1 MTEIQLQAMDAA
13 PLALLKQDTIAQVPH
28 LLVLYNA
35 EMDWSTQAKVAM
47 TGTWL
52 AGTGAIPSAKLNP
65 DTSAWELPL
74 FASQPAET
82 ARSEGERTAMMATE
96 MMGMAAA
103 QLVTRRGD
111 ITARGLLLIAMRRFI
126 QDTHGETRFIT
137 CILGFISY

>member
-1 MTEIQLQAMDAA
+1 MM
-13 PLALLKQDTIAQVPH
+13 
-28 LLVLYNA
+28 
-35 EMDWSTQAKVAM
+35 
-47 TGTWL
+47 GTWL
-52 AGTGAIPSAKLNP
+52 AGTGAIPSAKLRP
-65 DTSAWELPL
+65 DRSARGLPL
-74 FASQPAET
+74 FASQHAET